1 MPQETKKKDVAP
13 ADDSTSLQ
21 GMVATRAD
29 ELALLDALEKAFDYR
44 GDVTI
49 TLTSGEVLTGYI
61 FDRRR
66 GDSLASSTLRLMPQ
80 DSDER
85 RPVQF
90 NEIDRVEFTGKDAAH
105 GKSFERWV
113 ERYVEKKMKGEDA
126 SIYSEPLDE

>member
-1 MPQETKKKDVAP
+1 
-13 ADDSTSLQ
+13 
-21 GMVATRAD
+21 MVATRAD